1 MSLTFREEESK
12 MFKKVTPVVASII
25 GSSLLLTACS
35 SGEKETGNTAKATN
49 KNERKQSINLSYI
62 AEIPTMDVTKATDN
76 ESMNVMRNV
85 FEGLYTLGEDNKVV
99 PGVAKSYDVS
109 EDKKTYTFHLRESKW
124 SNGMP
129 VTAEDFAF
137 AWKRAVNPN
146 TAAEYAFLFFDI
158 KNARKINSKEV
169 PVDQLGVKVIDH
181 KTLEV
186 QLEQPVPYFIQ
197 LTTFPTFL
205 PISQKYFES
214 KGNQYGLES
223 DQLIYN
229 GAFTLYN
236 WKHEQ
241 GFQLKKNAS
250 YWDSKT
256 VKLDEINFDIVK
268 DKSTEVNLY
277 ESGQVDRVGLT
288 GEFVDKYR
296 NNPDFKERPEVTVQF
311 LRLNQENEI
320 LKNKNVRLAISKAFD
335 KKDFVEK
342 LLNNGSLPAEGIVPF
357 NFARGTDEKDFRKE
371 NGNLAKY
378 DVNAAKESWKT
389 AKQELG
395 KEEVVL
401 ELLTSDNAL
410 AKRNAEY
417 FKGELE
423 KNLNGL
429 TVNVKPQ
436 PRKQQIE
443 LLLSSDYDIGI
454 DVWGP
459 DIPDPITFLDLFTTD
474 STYNFDKYSNKQYDE
489 LIYKVKTDLADD
501 EKARWEAMKQA
512 ERILLEDGAVAPIY
526 QQGRS
531 YLQRSFVKGI
541 VTNDF
546 GGEFNYKWAK
556 VKR

>member
-1 MSLTFREEESK
+1 

-25 GSSLLLTACS
+25 GASLLLTACS
-35 SGEKETGNTAKATN
+35 SGGKETGNTAKATY
-49 KNERKQSINLSYI
+49 KNETKQSINLPYI
-62 AEIPTMDVTKATDN
+62 AEIPTMDVTKVTDS

-85 FEGLYTLGEDNKVV
+85 FEGLYTLGEDNKVI

-124 SNGMP
+124 SNGTP
-129 VTAEDFAF
+129 VTAEDFVF
-137 AWKRAVNPN
+137 AWKRAVNPD
-146 TAAEYAFLFFDI
+146 TAAEYSFLFFDI
-158 KNARKINSKEV
+158 KNAKKINNKEL
-169 PVDQLGVKVIDH
+169 PVDQLGIKAIDN

-186 QLEQPVPYFIQ
+186 QLEQPVPYFIH

-205 PISQKYFES
+205 PINEKYFES
-214 KGNQYGLES
+214 KGNQYGLEA
-223 DQLIYN
+223 DRLIYN
-229 GAFTLYN
+229 GAFTLDN

-241 GFQLKKNAS
+241 GFHFKKNKS
-250 YWDSKT
+250 YWDAKT
-256 VKLDEINFDIVK
+256 VKLDEINFDIIK

-277 ESGQVDRVGLT
+277 ESGQIDRVGLT
-288 GEFVDKYR
+288 GDFVDKYR
-296 NNPDFKERPEVTVQF
+296 NNPNFKERPEVTMQF
-311 LRLNQENEI
+311 LRLNQKNEV
-320 LKNKNVRLAISKAFD
+320 LKNKYARLAISKSFD
-335 KKDFVEK
+335 KKAFTETV
-342 LLNNGSLPAEGIVPF
+342 LNNGSLPAEGIVPL
-357 NFARGTDEKDFRKE
+357 NFAKGSDGKDFRKE

-378 DVNAAKESWKT
+378 DVDAAKEDWKK

-395 KEEVVL
+395 KEEVTL

-417 FKGELE
+417 LKGELE

-443 LLLSSDYDIGI
+443 LLLSSDYDIGV

-489 LIYKVKTDLADD
+489 LIHKVKTDLAGD
-501 EKARWEAMKQA
+501 EKARWKAMKQA
-512 ERILLEDGAVAPIY
+512 EKILLEDGAVAPFY

-531 YLQRSFVKGI
+531 YLQRSSVKGI

-546 GGEFNYKWAK
+546 GGEFNYKWAE

>member
-1 MSLTFREEESK
+1 
-12 MFKKVTPVVASII
+12 MFKQFTSVVTSVLCASF
-25 GSSLLLTACS
+25 LLTACS
-35 SGEKETGNTAKATN
+35 SGEKETKNTVKTTDR
-49 KNERKQSINLSYI
+49 KETKQSINLPYI
-62 AEIPTMDVTKATDN
+62 AEIPTMDVTKATDS

-85 FEGLYTLGEDNKVV
+85 FEGLYILGKDNKLI

-124 SNGMP
+124 TNGTP
-129 VTAEDFAF
+129 VTAEDFVF
-137 AWKRAVNPN
+137 AWKRAVNPD
-146 TAAEYAFLFFDI
+146 TAAEYAFAFFDI
-158 KNARKINSKEV
+158 KNAKKINSKEL
-169 PVDQLGVKVIDH
+169 PVDQLGVKAVDD

-186 QLEQPVPYFIQ
+186 QLEQPVPYFIN

-205 PISQKYFES
+205 PINEKYFKL
-214 KGNQYGLES
+214 KGNQYGLEA

-229 GAFTLYN
+229 GAFTLEN

-241 GFQLKKNAS
+241 GFQFKKNKS
-250 YWDSKT
+250 YWDEKT
-256 VKLDEINFDIVK
+256 VKLDEINFDIIK

-277 ESGQVDRVGLT
+277 ESGQIDRVGLT
-288 GEFVDKYR
+288 GDFVDKYR
-296 NNPDFKERPEVTVQF
+296 NGHDFKERPEVTMQF
-311 LRLNQENEI
+311 LRLNQKNEV
-320 LKNKNVRLAISKAFD
+320 LKNKHARLAISKSFD
-335 KKDFVEK
+335 KIAFTETV
-342 LLNNGSLPAEGIVPF
+342 LNNGSLPAEGIVPL
-357 NFARGTDEKDFRKE
+357 NFAKGSDGTDFRKE

-378 DVNAAKESWKT
+378 DVNKAKEEWGK

-395 KEEVVL
+395 KEKVTL

-417 FKGELE
+417 LKGELE
-423 KNLNGL
+423 KNLDGL

-443 LLLSSDYDIGI
+443 LLLSSDYDIGV

-489 LIYKVKTDLADD
+489 LIHKVKKDLAGD

-512 ERILLEDGAVAPIY
+512 EKILLEEGAVAPFY

-531 YLQRSFVKGI
+531 YLQRSSVKGI

-546 GGEFNYKWAK
+546 GGEFNYKWAE
-556 VKR
+556 VKN

>member
-1 MSLTFREEESK
+1 MNRTFREEESK

-25 GSSLLLTACS
+25 GASLLLTACS
-35 SGEKETGNTAKATN
+35 SGGKETGNTAKATY
-49 KNERKQSINLSYI
+49 KNETKQSINLPYI
-62 AEIPTMDVTKATDN
+62 AEIPTMDVTKVTDS

-85 FEGLYTLGEDNKVV
+85 FEGLYTLGEDNKVI

-124 SNGMP
+124 SNGTP
-129 VTAEDFAF
+129 VTAEDFVF
-137 AWKRAVNPN
+137 AWKRAVNPD
-146 TAAEYAFLFFDI
+146 TAAEYSFLFFDI
-158 KNARKINSKEV
+158 KNAKKINNKEL
-169 PVDQLGVKVIDH
+169 PVDQLGIKAIDN

-186 QLEQPVPYFIQ
+186 QLEQPVPYFIH

-205 PISQKYFES
+205 PINEKYFES
-214 KGNQYGLES
+214 KGNQYGLEA
-223 DQLIYN
+223 DRLIYN
-229 GAFTLYN
+229 GAFTLDN

-241 GFQLKKNAS
+241 GFHFKKNKS
-250 YWDSKT
+250 YWDAKT
-256 VKLDEINFDIVK
+256 VKLDEINFDIIK

-277 ESGQVDRVGLT
+277 ESGQIDRVGLT
-288 GEFVDKYR
+288 GDFVDKYR
-296 NNPDFKERPEVTVQF
+296 NNPNFKERPEVTMQF
-311 LRLNQENEI
+311 LRLNQKNEV
-320 LKNKNVRLAISKAFD
+320 LKNKYARLAISKSFD
-335 KKDFVEK
+335 KKAFTETV
-342 LLNNGSLPAEGIVPF
+342 LNNGSLPAEGIVPL
-357 NFARGTDEKDFRKE
+357 NFAKGSDGKDFRKE

-378 DVNAAKESWKT
+378 DVDAAKEDWEK

-395 KEEVVL
+395 KEEVTL
-401 ELLTSDNAL
+401 ELLTNDNAL

-417 FKGELE
+417 LKGELE

-443 LLLSSDYDIGI
+443 LLLSSDYDIGV

-489 LIYKVKTDLADD
+489 LIHKVKTDLAGD
-501 EKARWEAMKQA
+501 EKARWKAMKQA
-512 ERILLEDGAVAPIY
+512 EKILLEDGAVAPFY

-531 YLQRSFVKGI
+531 YLQRSSVKGI

-546 GGEFNYKWAK
+546 GGEFNYKWAE
-556 VKR
+556 VKK

>member
-1 MSLTFREEESK
+1 
-12 MFKKVTPVVASII
+12 MFKKVTSVVASVLCA
-25 GSSLLLTACS
+25 SFLLTACS
-35 SGEKETGNTAKATN
+35 SGEKETKNTAKATD
-49 KNERKQSINLSYI
+49 KNEAKQSINLPYI
-62 AEIPTMDVTKATDN
+62 AEIPTMDVTKATDS

-85 FEGLYTLGEDNKVV
+85 FEGLYILGKDNKLI
-99 PGVAKSYDVS
+99 PGVAKSYDLS

-124 SNGMP
+124 SNRTP
-129 VTAEDFAF
+129 VTAEDFVF
-137 AWKRAVNPN
+137 AWKRAVNPDV
-146 TAAEYAFLFFDI
+146 AAEYSFLFFDI
-158 KNARKINSKEV
+158 KNAKKINSKEL
-169 PVDQLGVKVIDH
+169 PVDQLGVKAVDN

-186 QLEQPVPYFIQ
+186 QLEQPVPYFIN

-205 PISQKYFES
+205 PINEKYFKS
-214 KGNQYGLES
+214 KGNQYGLEA

-229 GAFTLYN
+229 GAFTLDS

-241 GFQLKKNAS
+241 GFQFKKNKS
-250 YWDSKT
+250 YWDAQT
-256 VKLDEINFDIVK
+256 VKLDEINFDIIK

-277 ESGQVDRVGLT
+277 ESGQIDRVGLT
-288 GEFVDKYR
+288 GDFVDKYR
-296 NNPDFKERPEVTVQF
+296 NSPDFMERPEVTMQF
-311 LRLNQENEI
+311 LRLNQKNEV
-320 LKNKNVRLAISKAFD
+320 LKNKYARLAISKAFD
-335 KKDFVEK
+335 KKAFTETV
-342 LLNNGSLPAEGIVPF
+342 LNNGSLPAEGIVPF
-357 NFARGTDEKDFRKE
+357 NFAKGSDGKDFRKE

-378 DVNAAKESWKT
+378 DVDEAKKEWKK

-395 KEEVVL
+395 KEEVTL

-417 FKGELE
+417 IKGELE
-423 KNLNGL
+423 KNLDGL

-443 LLLSSDYDIGI
+443 MLLSSNYDIGV

-489 LIYKVKTDLADD
+489 LIHKVKTDLASDV
-501 EKARWEAMKQA
+501 KARWKVMKQA
-512 ERILLEDGAVAPIY
+512 ERILLEDGAVAPFY

-531 YLQRSFVKGI
+531 YLQRSTVKGI

-546 GGEFNYKWAK
+546 GGEFNYKWAEVNSK
-556 VKR
+556 